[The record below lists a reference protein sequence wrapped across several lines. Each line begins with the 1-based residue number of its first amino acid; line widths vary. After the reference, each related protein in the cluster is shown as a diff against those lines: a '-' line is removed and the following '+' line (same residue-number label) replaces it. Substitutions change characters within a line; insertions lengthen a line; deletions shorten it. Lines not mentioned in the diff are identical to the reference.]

1 MQTPNR
7 FDSEHTLD
15 SRHRETGSSLIE
27 VAISLVLILA
37 ILLGVMAS
45 LSTASVAQMSS
56 TEGTSSQL
64 LLSQAIEEVK
74 NNDYDDLLSFNGQTV
89 VSGTNTATILVDLV
103 STDLIRIQVTVA
115 STAFTDVSSRAVIL
129 IANTN

>member
-15 SRHRETGSSLIE
+15 SSNRETGSSLIE

>member
-1 MQTPNR
+1 MEIQNSFMFRRGRAFP
-7 FDSEHTLD
+7 D
-15 SRHRETGSSLIE
+15 REAGASLIE

-56 TEGTSSQL
+56 TEATSSQC
-64 LLSQAIEEVK
+64 LLSQSIEEVK
-74 NNDYDDLLSFNGQTV
+74 NNDYDALLSFNGQTV
-89 VSGTNTATILVDLV
+89 ASGTNTATILVDLV
-103 STDLIRIQVTVA
+103 STDLTRVQVTVT
-115 STAFTDVSSRAVIL
+115 SSSFPDVTSRAVLL

>member
-15 SRHRETGSSLIE
+15 SSHRETGSSLIE